1 MAKDILIE
9 NINTPE
15 MLSVALKRL
24 RKNSGLSQTDLANI
38 INMRQATISDLENG
52 RGTLESFFKVIQALK
67 LNLVLSNLKT
77 VKERERLSRAREILG
92 LLNDE

>member
-1 MAKDILIE
+1 MAKDLLIE

>member
-1 MAKDILIE
+1 MSKDILIE

-24 RKNSGLSQTDLANI
+24 RKNSGMSQDQLANI

-52 RGTLESFFKVIQALK
+52 RGTLESLFKVIQALK
-67 LNLVLSNLKT
+67 LNLVLSNLNT
-77 VKERERLSRAREILG
+77 TKERGSNSKARKILD
-92 LLNDE
+92 LLND

>member
-24 RKNSGLSQTDLANI
+24 RKNSGMSQDQLANI

-52 RGTLESFFKVIQALK
+52 RGTLESLFKVIQALK
-67 LNLVLSNLKT
+67 LNLVLSNLNTTK
-77 VKERERLSRAREILG
+77 ARGSNSKPRKILD
-92 LLNDE
+92 LLND

>member
-15 MLSVALKRL
+15 MLGVALKRL
-24 RKNSGLSQTDLANI
+24 RKNTGMSQDQLASM

-52 RGTLESFFKVIQALK
+52 RGTLDSLFKVIQALK
-67 LNLVLSNLKT
+67 LNVVLSNVNKT
-77 VKERERLSRAREILG
+77 KEKTQNSKTRKILD
-92 LLNDE
+92 LLND

>member
-24 RKNSGLSQTDLANI
+24 RKNSGMSQDQLANI

-52 RGTLESFFKVIQALK
+52 RGTLESLFKVIQALK
-67 LNLVLSNLKT
+67 LILVLSYLNTTK
-77 VKERERLSRAREILG
+77 ARG
-92 LLNDE
+92 SN